1 MAGADG
7 PWHVAALLAIGRSA
21 VMPNMGIIGAQFTGT
36 RSGLRL
42 GTHSAVPYAAS
53 CMVARTVRLLP
64 CRFAVE
70 SSADL
75 RLQMAVLGMPAAG
88 ALLNV

>member
-1 MAGADG
+1 
-7 PWHVAALLAIGRSA
+7 
-21 VMPNMGIIGAQFTGT
+21 
-36 RSGLRL
+36 
-42 GTHSAVPYAAS
+42 
-53 CMVARTVRLLP
+53 MVARTVRLLP